1 MAKLRQDS
9 WATRLTEEQ
18 SWKLYYRSRQAQW
31 QDAVKWAT
39 DEFNLAEVPSRSA
52 FYRWLKYMRAM
63 EHSHRME
70 EAAVAA
76 AEAAALGKT
85 CTKDEALIA
94 AFKSL
99 ATETAL
105 STGNA
110 KDASSFIAS
119 AMAIK
124 DRLLHDQKIALEAR
138 AQATR
143 EADLALAREKFE
155 AAERRLQA
163 VQDAVKT
170 AKNKGGLT
178 EETLRK
184 IEEAAGLL

>member
-18 SWKLYYRSRQAQW
+18 AWKLYYRARGAQW
-31 QDAVKWAT
+31 QDAVKWAS
-39 DEFNLAEVPSRSA
+39 DEFALAEVPSRSA
-52 FYRWLKYMRAM
+52 FYRWLKFMRGL
-63 EHSHRME
+63 EHAHRME
-70 EAAVAA
+70 QAAVAA
-76 AEAAALGKT
+76 AEAAALGRT

-105 STGNA
+105 SSGNA
-110 KDASSFIAS
+110 KDAVSFVNA

-138 AQATR
+138 AQATKD
-143 EADLALAREKFE
+143 EQLKLAREKFE
-155 AAERRLQA
+155 AAEKRL
-163 VQDAVKT
+163 DAAAKT
-170 AKNKGGLT
+170 VT
-178 EETLRK
+178 DETLTD
-184 IEEAAGLL
+184 EERVAKVKSIFGIN